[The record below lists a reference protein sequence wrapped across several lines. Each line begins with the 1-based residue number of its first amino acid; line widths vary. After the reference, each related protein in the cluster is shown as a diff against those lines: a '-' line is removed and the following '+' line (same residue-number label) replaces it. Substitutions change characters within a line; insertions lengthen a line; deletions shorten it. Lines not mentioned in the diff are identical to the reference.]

1 MTRRTCVAVAV
12 VVLVMSRS
20 AVAQTFEVSGLA
32 GYTPS
37 VEIDRRAREL
47 DQLDLTGGFTWGVQV
62 GVRFTPRWGAEVL
75 WMQQSTALEL
85 GTSAGATDL
94 FTATATQLH
103 GNVVYQFG
111 AADARMQPFVF
122 GGLGATFFD
131 ADDVLPETKFSLGFG
146 AGIKYFP
153 WRRVGVRGHF
163 RYKPTMVGDDS
174 DGDFCDPFGFC
185 QGSLQQIEIA
195 AGAVVRF

>member
-1 MTRRTCVAVAV
+1 MTRRACLAAAVI
-12 VVLVMSRS
+12 VLIFSPS
-20 AVAQTFEVSGLA
+20 AVAQTLEVSGLA
-32 GYTPS
+32 AYTPS
-37 VEIDRRAREL
+37 VDIDRRAREL

-62 GVRFTPRWGAEVL
+62 GVLFTPRWGAEVL
-75 WMQQSTALEL
+75 WMQQSTALEI
-85 GTSAGATDL
+85 GTSAGTTDL
-94 FTATATQLH
+94 FTATSTQLQ
-103 GNVVYQFG
+103 GNLVYQF
-111 AADARMQPFVF
+111 AASDARLQPFVF

-146 AGIKYFP
+146 AGSKYFP
-153 WRRVGVRGHF
+153 WPRVGVRGHF
-163 RYKPTMVGDDS
+163 RYKPTMVGDS